1 MKILFVLN
9 EPSFFVSHRLAV
21 AQAAMKRGFDVHVA
35 TCDGTAVEKV
45 VASGFTHHVVPFTRS
60 GKNPFVEIW
69 ALLKLALLFVRLK
82 PDLLHLVTI
91 KPVLY
96 GGFLSR
102 VLRIRGV
109 VAAISGLG
117 SVFRGDSSEGI
128 LRFFIVCLYKI
139 SLRKKNIRVIFQ
151 NPDDRETLLSAG
163 IVKAQAVR
171 LIKGSGVD
179 LCAYPA
185 LEEPDADAVKV
196 VMAARLLREKGVF
209 QFVEAAR
216 ILQSRSAHPRVRFV
230 LVGEPD
236 PGNPSTVLAHELDAW
251 QQEDVVDVLGYRDDI
266 AQVFAQSHIVVLPS
280 YYGEGLPKVLIEAA
294 ACGRPVV
301 TTDHPGCRDAIVP
314 DVTGLLVPVK
324 DGLALADAVQWLVE
338 HAEQRRQMGRAART
352 FAEQTFSVDRV
363 VDQHL
368 RIYKELA

>member
-1 MKILFVLN
+1 MKILFLLN
-9 EPSFFVSHRLAV
+9 VPSFFLSHRLAI
-21 AQAAMKRGFDVHVA
+21 AQAAMKKGFDVHVA
-35 TCDGTAVEKV
+35 SCDGADVEKI
-45 VASGFTHHVVPFTRS
+45 VALGFTHHVVPFTRS
-60 GKNPFVEIW
+60 GKNPFVEMC
-69 ALLKLALLFVRLK
+69 ALFRLALLLVRIR

-117 SVFRGDSSEGI
+117 SVFRGDASGGV
-128 LRFFIVCLYKI
+128 LRFFIVCLYKL

-163 IVKAQAVR
+163 IVKPDTAR

-179 LCAYPA
+179 LGAYPA
-185 LEEPDADAVKV
+185 LDEPAGDTVKV

-216 ILQSRSAHPRVRFV
+216 ILQARSPQPRVRFA

-251 QQEDVVDVLGYRDDI
+251 RQEGVVDVLGFRGDI

-324 DGLALADAVQWLVE
+324 DSLALADAVQWLVD
-338 HAEQRRQMGRAART
+338 HAEQRKQMGRAARI
-352 FAEQTFSVDRV
+352 FAEETFSVDRV

-368 RIYKELA
+368 QIYEELA